1 MMKSSAY
8 FPHSAARE
16 PVYRF
21 HSPGTR
27 LKDSFSERRKKS
39 EADLKCSLRNTSYP
53 TVGSQSPSASNVLRA
68 SQHLGPHLQT
78 AKDHYSSERSL
89 CHRKQTRQERR
100 KEKKE
105 KERKTKKKVRRKMNN
120 DATM

>member
-8 FPHSAARE
+8 FPHSVPRE
-16 PVYRF
+16 PVYRS
-21 HSPGTR
+21 HSPGMR

-68 SQHLGPHLQT
+68 SQQRLGSHLQT

-89 CHRKQTRQERR
+89 CHRKQTRQDKREEKKR
-100 KEKKE
+100 KKKKE
-105 KERKTKKKVRRKMNN
+105 KS
-120 DATM
+120 